1 LERQGEEGKEPKQKG
16 QRGNSGTSRHF
27 CDFRVNQALEPQPCY
42 KSSVERRRQM
52 FNRLLWL
59 SFGFLFLV
67 PIHLS
72 AQYQTIEIEK
82 VQLACSLAAMVLD
95 AAGSPIPGVLVEEF
109 SSDWKESLRSTKTDA
124 TGGFTFAPVKGRDV
138 YFLQLRINGFD
149 RVRVKID
156 PKQGKNLRLKLE
168 LAT

>member
-1 LERQGEEGKEPKQKG
+1 
-16 QRGNSGTSRHF
+16 
-27 CDFRVNQALEPQPCY
+27 
-42 KSSVERRRQM
+42 M
-52 FNRLLWL
+52 FNRFLWL
-59 SFGFLFLV
+59 SFSFLFFV

-82 VQLACSLAAMVLD
+82 VQLARSLAAMVLD
-95 AAGSPIPGVLVEEF
+95 PTGPPIPGVLVEEF
-109 SSDWKESLRSTKTDA
+109 SSDWKESLRSTRTDA

-138 YFLQLRINGFD
+138 YFLELRINGFD
-149 RVRVKID
+149 PLRVRVKID